1 MRMSKE
7 EFRAKILRDQ
17 AIRKVF
23 KKFYAVRKKPE
34 KEMQSAYF
42 SKSLLGDSCELNK
55 LERRAKQLED
65 DEFLSY

>member
-1 MRMSKE
+1 MGMSKE

-17 AIRKVF
+17 SIRKVF

-42 SKSLLGDSCELNK
+42 SKSLLGDSFELDK
-55 LERRAKQLED
+55 LERRAKKLEED
-65 DEFLSY
+65 DFRIF